1 MDFHIFCICES
12 AFLRDALEQ
21 LDKTGRQILFVLK
34 GSVLTGTLT
43 DGDVRRHLLGGG
55 TLEDTVDT
63 AVHRRPRTASSREEA
78 RSMLRQPGVKFPAI
92 PVLGADDTLL
102 DIIFREED
110 AIPTLAKLALPVV
123 IMAGGKGTRLEP
135 YTKILPKPLIPVG
148 DLPIIE
154 HIMNQFMRYGCE
166 DFHVIVNYKKQL
178 MKAYFNESERQYQ
191 IHWYD
196 EDKPLGTGGGL
207 SLLKGHI
214 HGTFFLTNCDILLQS
229 DYEAMLRFHRES
241 GNAVTMVAARKNLT
255 IPYGVIEA
263 GEGGVIEAMREK
275 PELSFLTNTGM
286 YIVEP
291 EVLEDI
297 QADVPI
303 GFPDIMEQ
311 QRQKGRKIAVY
322 SVDED
327 AWMDMGQMEELEKMR
342 KRLYEG

>member
-1 MDFHIFCICES
+1 MQHKELCIDKP
-12 AFLRDALEQ
+12 ALVKDAMKQ
-21 LDKTGRQILFVLK
+21 LDRTGKKILFIME
-34 GSVLTGTLT
+34 GNRLTATLT
-43 DGDVRRHLLGGG
+43 DGDVRRFLLQGGQLSDHVEAAANG
-55 TLEDTVDT
+55 C
-63 AVHRRPRTASSREEA
+63 PRTSATRAEA
-78 RSMLRQPGVKFPAI
+78 EALLQESMYTAI
-92 PVLGADDTLL
+92 PVVDAAGTLL
-102 DIIFREED
+102 DIVLQNDSLSKVEYPF
-110 AIPTLAKLALPVV
+110 LGLPVV

-178 MKAYFNESERQYQ
+178 MKAYFSESERQYQ
-191 IHWYD
+191 VRWYD

-229 DYEAMLRFHRES
+229 DYDAMLRFHRES

-263 GEGGVIEAMREK
+263 GEGGIIEAMREK
-275 PELSFLTNTGM
+275 PELNFLTNTGM

-297 QADVPI
+297 QPDVPI

-322 SVDED
+322 PVEDD
-327 AWMDMGQMEELEKMR
+327 AWMDMGQLEELEKMR

>member
-1 MDFHIFCICES
+1 MEYTMLCIPRSLPIFE
-12 AFLRDALEQ
+12 ALRR
-21 LDKTGRQILFVLK
+21 LDQTAKQILFV
-34 GSVLTGTLT
+34 VDGTRLEAALT
-43 DGDVRRHLLGGG
+43 DGDVRRHLLAGGK
-55 TLEDTVDT
+55 LDDPVDT
-63 AVHRRPRTASSREEA
+63 AANFHPKTASSRGEA
-78 RSMLRQPGVKFPAI
+78 AEMLRQGAPYPAI
-92 PVLGADDTLL
+92 PVADMNGELL
-102 DIIFREED
+102 DIVFRED
-110 AIPTLAKLALPVV
+110 PPAPVLAKLNLPVV

-154 HIMNQFMRYGCE
+154 HIMGQFTRYGCE

-178 MKAYFNESERQYQ
+178 LKAYFNESERQYR
-191 IHWYD
+191 IRWYD

-229 DYEAMLRFHRES
+229 DYDAMLRFHRES
-241 GNAVTMVAARKNLT
+241 GNAVTMVAAHKSLT

-263 GEGGVIEAMREK
+263 GKGGVIEAMREK

-286 YIVEP
+286 YLVEP

-297 QADVPI
+297 QEGVPI

-311 QRQKGRKIAVY
+311 QRQKGRRVAVY
-322 SVDED
+322 SVEEDE
-327 AWMDMGQMEELEKMR
+327 WMDMGQMEELRKMEA
-342 KRLYEG
+342 RLQK

>member
-1 MDFHIFCICES
+1 MKHDELCIEKGAS
-12 AFLRDALEQ
+12 VKEAMNQ
-21 LDKTGRQILFVLK
+21 LDRTAKKILIVLDNGRLA
-34 GSVLTGTLT
+34 GTLT
-43 DGDVRRHLLGGG
+43 DGDIRRYLLGGG
-55 TLEDTVDT
+55 QLDAPVDGAT
-63 AVHRRPRTASSREEA
+63 NHHPRTAENRREAEE
-78 RSMLRQPGVKFPAI
+78 MLQREPYTAI
-92 PVLGADDTLL
+92 PLTDTSGTLTGIVLQD
-102 DIIFREED
+102 EED
-110 AIPTLAKLALPVV
+110 TSVPAKLNLPVV

-154 HIMNQFMRYGCE
+154 HIMGQFTRYGCM

-178 MKAYFNESERQYQ
+178 MKAYFSESERQYQ
-191 IHWYD
+191 LHWYD

-214 HGTFFLTNCDILLQS
+214 NSTFFLTNCDILLQS

-275 PELSFLTNTGM
+275 PELNFLTNTGM

-291 EVLEDI
+291 EVLDDI
-297 QADVPI
+297 QEDVPI
-303 GFPDIMEQ
+303 GFPDIVEQ
-311 QRQKGRKIAVY
+311 QRQKGRRIAVY
-322 SVDED
+322 SVEED
-327 AWMDMGQMEELEKMR
+327 DWLDMGQMEELEKMR
-342 KRLYEG
+342 KRLYGE